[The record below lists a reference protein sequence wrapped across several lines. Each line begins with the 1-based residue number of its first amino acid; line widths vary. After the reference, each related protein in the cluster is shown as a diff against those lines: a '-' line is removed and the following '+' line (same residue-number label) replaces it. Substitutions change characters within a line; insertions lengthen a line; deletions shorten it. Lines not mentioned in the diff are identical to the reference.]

1 MYVLLLEWCMARTR
15 YRGLWPWLSWILRL
29 QTLSYS
35 GNCTARSLV
44 LRDWGIY
51 GWMCLDQSDGL
62 SWFWGC
68 VYLFCIHTYIYI
80 YMWYEPRPHAHPMQ
94 ANLPLCIRYLVGC
107 KYTSLPGRWE
117 TWLSIEWK
125 YFGRS
130 EFEWRVGR
138 AWCYIC
144 IPRTWS
150 FNIFVLERI
159 SLNLGGAGHQGRFD
173 KNCKGKQKVKGQR
186 KLKAWTWRWL
196 QLTLQDPHIFVFED
210 FAIRALYMWE
220 AGYQGLRSM
229 DT

>member
-1 MYVLLLEWCMARTR
+1 MHGQDTLPGPVTMIELDSSLTDPELFRQLYCQKPGVEGLGDLWLDVPGSKWWFVMVL
-15 YRGLWPWLSWILRL
+15 GLRISFLY
-29 QTLSYS
+29 T
-35 GNCTARSLV
+35 
-44 LRDWGIY
+44 
-51 GWMCLDQSDGL
+51 
-62 SWFWGC
+62 
-68 VYLFCIHTYIYI
+68 YLYI